1 MKILSTTLLLLGL
14 STAACAQSTPFD
26 MTPEGA
32 SPAAKVAT
40 SPVPVAPVA
49 PETAPLRRYVL
60 QSPTLRL
67 QGENPLK
74 GWTFIAT
81 PEQASSEATFDLG
94 YRNAIV
100 VAPEASRLTVVVNET
115 PIIAQE
121 LRGGEFNQHL
131 AVKLPA
137 GILKPGVNRVR
148 FQVEQRHRTDCTQ
161 ESTYD
166 LWTDIDA
173 AQTYFSFQSPAAGTF
188 ARLEDLAAIGPD
200 TEGRSHFRI
209 VAPSFA
215 GREAAPVLLKLAQGL
230 SLASA
235 SPNLSFSIAS
245 TLPATS
251 SAGEIVVIVGT
262 PDDLAGLNLPSN
274 SKPLSITPF
283 KDGSALVVSAT
294 DWHGIEAAIESLL
307 AASASR
313 KSDGA
318 AFQTSRWRMTD
329 TPMVERGGKLTL
341 AELGVPS
348 EEFFGRRFSTEF
360 SVGLPGDFYANNYGT
375 ATLMLDAAYA
385 QSVLPGSNL
394 NVIVN
399 GNLATTMPIT
409 SAGGAVLK
417 QYPIRITMRHFR
429 PGVNTIAFEGLLK
442 TAEDIV
448 CAPGATMEHKSR
460 FALFNTSELVIPPF
474 AKLSLGPN
482 LATTASFGFRNQTQ
496 PGVTAVLLGRTDEP
510 TLSLAAT
517 ALGKLALAA
526 GRPLAIDVVPS
537 LDRAAGVN
545 TLAFGTV
552 GTLPPETTA
561 DIDYTLPQASATAE
575 RATGGADAQAWND
588 KVSSSLVGSA
598 FAGAARWAKN
608 TFNLD
613 LAAFSIWPGRQAPL
627 RLPETAGLFV
637 SQSVNPATKTL
648 HTTIAAPTEASLET
662 GIAAIGDQRN
672 WDAID
677 GRASFLDMSK
687 DRMESAPA
695 AGRTVLALEVASFSN
710 LRLVLTNWLSGNFTV
725 YAMAMIVAATLL
737 GLSTHALLSK
747 LGRRNDD

>member
-1 MKILSTTLLLLGL
+1 MRALSTTLLLLGL
-14 STAACAQSTPFD
+14 GTAAFAQSAPFD

-32 SPAAKVAT
+32 SPAAKAAA
-40 SPVPVAPVA
+40 PRMPVAPV
-49 PETAPLRRYVL
+49 PEPSVRRYVL
-60 QSPTLRL
+60 QSPKLRL
-67 QGENPLK
+67 QGENPVK
-74 GWTFIAT
+74 GWTFLAT

-94 YRNAIV
+94 YRNAVV

-115 PIIAQE
+115 PVIAQE

-137 GILKPGVNRVR
+137 GVLKPGANRVR
-148 FQVEQRHRTDCTQ
+148 FQVEQRHRTDCSQ
-161 ESTYD
+161 ESTYE
-166 LWTDIDA
+166 LWTEIDA
-173 AQTYFSFQSPAAGTF
+173 AQTYFSFQSPASGTF
-188 ARLEDLAAIGPD
+188 ARLDDLAAIGPD
-200 TEGRSHFRI
+200 AGGRSHFRI
-209 VAPSFA
+209 VAPAFED
-215 GREAAPVLLKLAQGL
+215 REAAPVLLKLAQGL

-245 TLPATS
+245 TLPAS
-251 SAGEIVVIVGT
+251 SVTGEIVVVAGT
-262 PDDLAGLNLPSN
+262 PDDLASLSLPSN
-274 SKPLSITPF
+274 AKPLTIAPF
-283 KDGSALVVSAT
+283 KGGSALVVSAA
-294 DWHGIEAAIESLL
+294 DWKGIDAAIDGFL

-313 KSDGA
+313 KTASA

-329 TPMVERGGKLTL
+329 TPLVERGANLTL

-360 SVGLPGDFYANNYGT
+360 SVGLPDDFYANNYGT

-385 QSVLPGSNL
+385 QSVLPGSSL

-409 SAGGAVLK
+409 SSGGAVLK

-442 TAEDIV
+442 TSEDIV

-474 AKLSLGPN
+474 AKLSLGPD
-482 LATTASFGFRNQTQ
+482 LAATASFGFRDEIK
-496 PGVTAVLLGRTDEP
+496 PDATAVLLGRNDEP
-510 TLSLAAT
+510 TLALAAT

-526 GRPLAIDVVPS
+526 GRPLPIDLVPS
-537 LDRAAGVN
+537 LDRTSGVN

-552 GTLPPETTA
+552 GTLPPEVTA
-561 DIDYTLPQASATAE
+561 GIDSTLPLASATTE

-588 KVSSSLVGSA
+588 KVSSSLVGSLVS
-598 FAGAARWAKN
+598 GAARWAKD

-613 LAAFSIWPGRQAPL
+613 LAAFSIWPGRPAPL
-627 RLPETAGLFV
+627 RLPETAGIFV
-637 SQSVNPATKTL
+637 SQSVDPATKTL
-648 HTTIAAPTEASLET
+648 HTTIAAPTEALLET

-677 GRASFLDMSK
+677 GRASFLDTVK

-695 AGRTVLALEVASFSN
+695 TGRTVLALKVASFSN
-710 LRLVLTNWLSGNFTV
+710 LRLVMTNWLSGNFTV
-725 YAMAMIVAATLL
+725 YAIAMIVAATLL
-737 GLSTHALLSK
+737 GLSTHTLLSK